1 MNQAAS
7 SHRRSFLR
15 FLAGSPLIARAWAQQ
30 SSAEPLSTA
39 LKSAKDVLDVMEF
52 EEIARRTLP
61 PAHWGYVSTGVDD
74 DATLKANMGGFKRIE
89 LRPRRLIDVSKID
102 MRTEIFGTAWES
114 PLFLCPVGG
123 QRMFHPDG
131 EVGSARAAQAKK
143 SLQILSTQTSIS
155 VEEVAK
161 ALGRPPW
168 YQLYMPTQWDATEKL
183 VKRVEGA
190 GCPVLVWTVDLFG
203 GRNTETATLLARQ
216 DSRNCM
222 ACHVTG
228 SDGGFGRAKGH
239 TPMFDGIESGGIN
252 PATATW
258 EHVDRLKK
266 LTRMKLVLKGIE
278 TREDA
283 KLCREHG
290 VDGILV
296 SNHGGRATEDLRP
309 TIESLPEIDEG
320 AGNGIPVMI
329 DGGFRRGTDIYKAL
343 ALGARAV
350 GIGRP
355 YVYGLTAFGQ
365 EGVERA
371 IDILRGELQRTMRQ
385 CGTTTLAEIT
395 RGSIAMNEAR

>member
-1 MNQAAS
+1 
-7 SHRRSFLR
+7 
-15 FLAGSPLIARAWAQQ
+15 
-30 SSAEPLSTA
+30 
-39 LKSAKDVLDVMEF
+39 
-52 EEIARRTLP
+52 
-61 PAHWGYVSTGVDD
+61 
-74 DATLKANMGGFKRIE
+74 
-89 LRPRRLIDVSKID
+89 
-102 MRTEIFGTAWES
+102 MRTEIFGTTWES

-161 ALGRPPW
+161 ALGTPPW
-168 YQLYMPTQWDATEKL
+168 YQLYMPTRWDATEKL
-183 VKRVEGA
+183 VKRVDGA

-203 GRNTETATLLARQ
+203 GRNTETATRLARQ
-216 DSRNCM
+216 DSRNCFG
-222 ACHVTG
+222 CHVPG
-228 SDGGFGRAKGH
+228 DGGGTARAKGH

-252 PATATW
+252 PANATW

-266 LTRMKLVLKGIE
+266 LTKMKLVLKGIE

-309 TIESLPEIDEG
+309 TIQSLPEVIEG

-385 CGTTTLAEIT
+385 CGTTTVAQIT
-395 RGSIAMNEAR
+395 RGSIAMSEAR

>member
-1 MNQAAS
+1 MNPLAGRN
-7 SHRRSFLR
+7 RRNFLR

-30 SSAEPLSTA
+30 TSSEPLPTA

-74 DATLKANMGGFKRIE
+74 DVTLKANMGGFKRIE

-102 MRTEIFGTAWES
+102 MRTEIFGTTWES

-161 ALGRPPW
+161 ALGMPPW

-203 GRNTETATLLARQ
+203 GRNTETATRLARQ
-216 DSRNCM
+216 DSRNCFS
-222 ACHVTG
+222 CHVPG
-228 SDGGFGRAKGH
+228 DGGGTARAKGH

-252 PATATW
+252 PANATW

-266 LTRMKLVLKGIE
+266 LTKMKLVLKGIE

-283 KLCREHG
+283 RLCREHG

-309 TIESLPEIDEG
+309 TIESLPEVIEG

-385 CGTTTLAEIT
+385 CGTPTLAQIT